1 MATGN
6 AAAWAEKATSDMLI
20 GPDWAINIELCDII
34 NTDPGQTKDALKI
47 LKKRLGSK
55 NPKIQLLALFALET
69 VSKNCG
75 ENVFQQ
81 ISDRDVLHEMVKIV
95 KKKPELNVREK
106 ILLLINAWQEALPRI
121 KYPQYHAAYN
131 EILSAGIEFPPQDV
145 NSVPLFTPP
154 QTQPVVPPELAY
166 DDAAIQASLQSDAS
180 DLSLSEIQNARGI
193 SDVLND
199 MLGALDPHNPE
210 GVKQEVIVDLA
221 DQCRSYQKRVRL
233 LVNHTVDEDLLCQ
246 GLALNDNLQRVLRR
260 HDDIAK
266 GTLTV
271 GVRETDTPVVSLVS
285 VNHEDDESEDDFAQL
300 AHRKPAYTKTEPV
313 RISPVLPPPPSSKKP
328 VATDSG
334 TIDYLSGDVYK
345 SEGSFET
352 SKPTSF
358 AVPIHSDRNSTQPLT
373 PTRSSSAPPED
384 INPTASMPMFTE
396 QPVYDEQARISKS
409 ADQMPP
415 APWDTQSVN
424 LPPPPSKHNQRQQF
438 FEQQVYSGGASYSSS
453 GSGSSSSYDSLVGQ
467 TQNLNINTSTPP
479 KEAKPEDA
487 LFKDLV
493 DFAKSKSSLSSSSS
507 SSSKPNRSF

>member
-1 MATGN
+1 MRMMN
-6 AAAWAEKATSDMLI
+6 QRMISPSWLI
-20 GPDWAINIELCDII
+20 GE
-34 NTDPGQTKDALKI
+34 
-47 LKKRLGSK
+47 GS
-55 NPKIQLLALFALET
+55 
-69 VSKNCG
+69 
-75 ENVFQQ
+75 
-81 ISDRDVLHEMVKIV
+81 
-95 KKKPELNVREK
+95 
-106 ILLLINAWQEALPRI
+106 LLI
-121 KYPQYHAAYN
+121 YPHTFSSFI
-131 EILSAGIEFPPQDV
+131 EHIFTWGITRGYSHFMQV
-145 NSVPLFTPP
+145 TLNS
-154 QTQPVVPPELAY
+154 
-166 DDAAIQASLQSDAS
+166 
-180 DLSLSEIQNARGI
+180 
-193 SDVLND
+193 
-199 MLGALDPHNPE
+199 
-210 GVKQEVIVDLA
+210 
-221 DQCRSYQKRVRL
+221 
-233 LVNHTVDEDLLCQ
+233 LC
-246 GLALNDNLQRVLRR
+246 
-260 HDDIAK
+260 
-266 GTLTV
+266 
-271 GVRETDTPVVSLVS
+271 
-285 VNHEDDESEDDFAQL
+285 
-300 AHRKPAYTKTEPV
+300 RKPAYTKTEPV
-313 RISPVLPPPPSSKKP
+313 RVSPVLPPPPSSKKP

-358 AVPIHSDRNSTQPLT
+358 AVPIHSDRNSTQPLI

-396 QPVYDEQARISKS
+396 QPVYDEQVRISKS